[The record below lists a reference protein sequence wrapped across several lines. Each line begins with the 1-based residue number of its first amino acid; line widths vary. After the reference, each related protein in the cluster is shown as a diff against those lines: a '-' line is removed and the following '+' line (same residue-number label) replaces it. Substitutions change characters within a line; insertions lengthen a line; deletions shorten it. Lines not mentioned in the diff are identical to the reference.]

1 MIVAVP
7 LVTAVTRPADE
18 TVATPEADDDHVT
31 VAPDITDPDASFTV
45 ALRVTVSPM
54 DAKVFVFGDTVTL
67 AATWPN
73 VTEAVALAEPDVA
86 VIVADPAATEV
97 TNPADETV
105 ATAADEDDHVTVAP
119 VITDPAASFT
129 VAVSVA
135 VSPTDEKA
143 SEFGES
149 ATVAATWVTVTE
161 ANPLAEPEV
170 AMIEVD
176 PVATAVTSPADET
189 VATPVFVDD
198 QVRVGLEITV
208 PPASFTVAA
217 RVAVSP
223 IDTKATEVGESVT
236 LEAT

>member
-1 MIVAVP
+1 MP

-18 TVATPEADDDHVT
+18 TVATEAAEEDHVT
-31 VAPDITDPDASFTV
+31 VAPDITDPAASFTV
-45 ALRVTVSPM
+45 ALNVTVSLI
-54 DAKVFVFGDTVTL
+54 DTKVFVLGDTVTV

-73 VTEAVALAEPDVA
+73 VIEAVALAEPDVA

-105 ATAADEDDHVTVAP
+105 AAEVLDDDHVTVAP
-119 VITDPAASFT
+119 DITDPAASFT

-149 ATVAATWVTVTE
+149 VIVAATWVTVTE
-161 ANPLAEPEV
+161 ADLLAVPEV
-170 AMIEVD
+170 AVIVTDPEAIEV
-176 PVATAVTSPADET
+176 TNPADET
-189 VATPVFVDD
+189 VATAALVEDHVTVAPD
-198 QVRVGLEITV
+198 IAV
-208 PPASFTVAA
+208 PPASFTVAV

-223 IDTKATEVGESVT
+223 SDTKATEVGESVT